1 MPKYLELEGEII
13 IDLPSILGK
22 VKKPEEPKKEEED
35 KEKEEK

>member
-13 IDLPSILGK
+13 IDLSSILGQ

-35 KEKEEK
+35 QEKEEK

>member
-13 IDLPSILGK
+13 IDLSSILGQ
-22 VKKPEEPKKEEED
+22 VKKPEEPKKGEED

>member
-13 IDLPSILGK
+13 IDLSSILGQ
-22 VKKPEEPKKEEED
+22 VKNPEEPKKEEEN

>member
-13 IDLPSILGK
+13 IDLLSILGQM
-22 VKKPEEPKKEEED
+22 KKPEEPKKEEED